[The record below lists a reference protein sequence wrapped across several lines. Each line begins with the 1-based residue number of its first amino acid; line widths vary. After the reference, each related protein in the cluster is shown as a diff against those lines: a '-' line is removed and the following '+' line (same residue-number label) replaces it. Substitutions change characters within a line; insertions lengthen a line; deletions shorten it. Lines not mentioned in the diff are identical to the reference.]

1 MTRFWLRCSCC
12 GIETEFRHSARCSC
26 GGSLL
31 VEYDLDR
38 VAATLRRDVLP
49 SRPGSMWRFRE
60 MLPVERDD
68 SIVSLGEGC
77 TPLVPLPALRQALS
91 LRRVHAKREE
101 QNPTGS
107 FKARG
112 LSVAVSLLVEHG
124 IWKAAIGSNG
134 NAGSALAAYA
144 ARAGISAHVFLPED
158 CPGLIVDECQRYGAE
173 VCLIRG
179 LIHDAGRLIDA
190 GREDEGWFNVGTLRE
205 PGRVEG
211 KKTMGLELAEQLN
224 WRLPDVI
231 VYPTGGG
238 SGIIGMWKAF
248 QEMKALGW
256 ISGDLPRFVC
266 VQEQGCTPLVSA
278 ITSDDGAGPDREP
291 KQASPTGLR
300 VPSPPDCALVARIV
314 RESDGTAVAVSRE
327 EIESAQALFGSLG
340 LSSSPEGAATL
351 AGLLRLRENAW
362 IRPGDEVVLFNTA
375 GAMPYRPWTSPVS
388 ATVVTSY
395 ADYRDRVAPGA
406 GAAPSRLGAGGP
418 VEGRFRAPTGASKK
432 HTPAMPA

>member
-1 MTRFWLRCSCC
+1 MPAPRFWLRCVRC
-12 GIETEFRHSARCSC
+12 GGEAEFRQSARCSC

-38 VAATLRRDVLP
+38 VASTLSPDVL
-49 SRPGSMWRFRE
+49 RCRAGSMWRFRE

-68 SIVSLGEGC
+68 SIVSLGEGS
-77 TPLVPLPALRQALS
+77 TPLLPLPSLQRALGLGRIH
-91 LRRVHAKREE
+91 VKREE

-112 LSVAVSLLVEHG
+112 LSVAVSVLVEHG
-124 IWKAAIGSNG
+124 IGKAAIGSNG

-158 CPGLIVDECQRYGAE
+158 CPGLIVDECRRYGAA
-173 VCLIRG
+173 VCLVRG
-179 LIHDAGRLIDA
+179 LIQDAGRLIEE
-190 GREDEGWFNVGTLRE
+190 GRGDEGWVNVGTLRE

-211 KKTMGLELAEQLN
+211 KKTMGLELAEQLG

-248 QEMKALGW
+248 RELEALGW
-256 ISGDLPRFVC
+256 VTGDVPRFAC

-278 ITSDDGAGPDREP
+278 LSGGDGAGPNP
-291 KQASPTGLR
+291 GAVGVSPTGLR
-300 VPSPPDCALVARIV
+300 VPVPPDVALVAGIV
-314 RESDGTAVAVSRE
+314 RDSGGTAVAVTRE
-327 EIESAQALFGSLG
+327 EIESAQARFGSLG

-351 AGLLRLRENAW
+351 AGLRRLRDDGW
-362 IRPGDEVVLFNTA
+362 IGPRDEVVLFNTA
-375 GAMPYRPWTSPVS
+375 GADRYRPWSSPVPVT
-388 ATVVTSY
+388 TVASY
-395 ADYRDRVAPGA
+395 EDYRSRKSAGVRPTSAPRGA
-406 GAAPSRLGAGGP
+406 EAA
-418 VEGRFRAPTGASKK
+418 V
-432 HTPAMPA
+432 